1 MMDDDRF
8 QQAQSIWDMRDARR
22 EIRALRWLVISQ
34 VTVMWMAI
42 IAVVG
47 VIIYES

>member
-8 QQAQSIWDMRDARR
+8 QQARAIWDIRDARR

-34 VTVMWMAI
+34 VTVMWVAI
-42 IAVVG
+42 IVVG

>member
-1 MMDDDRF
+1 MSGDDRF

-34 VTVMWMAI
+34 IVVLLVAI
-42 IAVVG
+42 VVVG

>member
-1 MMDDDRF
+1 MDDDRF
-8 QQAQSIWDMRDARR
+8 QQARAIWDIRDARR

-34 VTVMWMAI
+34 IVVLWVAI
-42 IAVVG
+42 IVVG

>member
-8 QQAQSIWDMRDARR
+8 QQARAIWDIRDARR
-22 EIRALRWLVISQ
+22 EIRALRWLVVSQ

-42 IAVVG
+42 IAGVG